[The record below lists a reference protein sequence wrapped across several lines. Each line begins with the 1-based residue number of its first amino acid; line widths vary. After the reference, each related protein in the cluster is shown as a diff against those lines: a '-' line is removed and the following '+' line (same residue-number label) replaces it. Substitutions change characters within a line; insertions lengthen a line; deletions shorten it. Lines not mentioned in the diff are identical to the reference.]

1 MQGVDMTEIYTLTV
15 WLIISLSFL
24 FFLYHFKN
32 GRKVKISQLFEKRM
46 RIRTYNRKKN
56 HTKAYLRHLRTLVIR
71 PKPLRAFLPLFILIA
86 VVIFLLNNIVYFA
99 VITSDSMSPTF
110 NKGDMV
116 LMTKYTDVEN
126 EDIIMFSIE
135 YEQFP
140 VIHRVYDIEGENITT
155 KGDFNPTE
163 DKWTINNSVIISE
176 AVTIGDKPV
185 VLKGVGTYFLE
196 DSETHGR
203 YSGEI
208 EFNRLFLQGM
218 KNIAIYIFFAAV
230 LLYIIFTGKEL
241 RDRKV

>member
-1 MQGVDMTEIYTLTV
+1 MQGVKMTDIYMLTV

-32 GRKVKISQLFEKRM
+32 GKRAKIGQLFVRRM
-46 RIRTYNRKKN
+46 RIRTFHRKKN
-56 HTKAYLRHLRTLVIR
+56 HTKAYLRHLRTLVIK

-116 LMTKYTDVEN
+116 LMTKYTDVETD
-126 EDIIMFSIE
+126 DIIMFSVE
-135 YEQFP
+135 TEQFP
-140 VIHRVYDIEGENITT
+140 VIHRVYKINGENITT

-163 DKWTINNSVIISE
+163 DRWILNNSVIVSE

-196 DSETHGR
+196 DDETHAR

-208 EFNRLFLQGM
+208 EFNRLLLQGM

-230 LLYIIFTGKEL
+230 LLYIFFTAKEI
-241 RDRKV
+241 RERKV